1 MSLDPRGIL
10 SRARAYSLFRALIGR
25 DNTRSLHVRE
35 HLRVQPG
42 ARVLDLGCGTADIL
56 EYLPAVRYVGYDISA
71 RYIERARRRFGSRGE
86 FHCRAVDDS
95 LPESPGMADLV
106 IAHGVLHHLDDASAR
121 ALLRVARTALRPG
134 GRLVTFDGCYADEQS
149 LAARFF
155 VSLDRGRHVRPVAA
169 YEALARVEFTSVR
182 SFVRHGLIRIPY
194 THLVM
199 ECTA

>member
-25 DNTRSLHVRE
+25 DSTRSRHVRE

-42 ARVLDLGCGTADIL
+42 ARVVDLGCGTAEIL
-56 EYLPAVRYVGYDISA
+56 EDLPAVDYVGYDVNPS
-71 RYIERARRRFGSRGE
+71 YIERARQRFGTRGE
-86 FHCRAVDDS
+86 FHCRPVDET
-95 LPESPGMADLV
+95 LPETPGQADLV
-106 IAHGVLHHLDDASAR
+106 IAHGILHHLDDAAAR
-121 ALLRVARTALRPG
+121 GLIRVARTALRPG
-134 GRLVTFDGCYADEQS
+134 GRLVTFDGCYADGQS
-149 LAARFF
+149 WAARVF
-155 VSLDRGRHVRPVAA
+155 VSLDRGRHVRTAAA
-169 YEALARVEFTSVR
+169 YEALARTEFAAVK